1 MKAIALKGRGDSGK
15 STTLAQL
22 YFRLLDNEAFSLLH
36 TTYTKPKW
44 DFRAVFEIWDLK
56 IGITTKGDTYDIVTD
71 DLKWFQ
77 KEGIDICICA
87 CRSKDMTDKGTN
99 SAVREYTDSPPNYIL
114 KTVAHKEEDFEKAN
128 KKDSERLFTALD
140 RLICKLLTEPDEEK
154 EFSAM
159 PVPDNMELE
168 MDDAVYEIDEGADM
182 MFDMDGTSESG
193 GHIKKWIFPKSSP
206 KKDPGGEVTLFYG
219 TNRSVTGKN
228 VPNDFFGS
236 KLDKLKYGTCTVSIP
251 SGHRQGEIERPKKIL
266 WFEKKEN
273 KEKHIVLSTIKEY
286 ENVEFHNLLKA
297 SLAKCEG
304 KSALIFIHGYN
315 NTFVEAAWRCGQ
327 IAYDIPFNGITGFF
341 SWPSDGKT
349 LSYLSDVEKADAS
362 IPKLEKF
369 IEDIVKETGVEHLHL
384 IAHSM
389 GNRILTRVLQNL
401 SIKAEFANHIK
412 TINQVVLAAPDID
425 KNVFNDTILPSIQ
438 GVGMRRTLYAS
449 DKDKAL
455 KLSKRLRRGMIR
467 IGEAGGNIYIAS
479 GLDTIDASNVMSEG
493 NHHSYIFETK
503 ELLTDLYLLLTQGL
517 DPMSRRLREQKRE
530 ALSYWLFRE

>member
-1 MKAIALKGRGDSGK
+1 
-15 STTLAQL
+15 
-22 YFRLLDNEAFSLLH
+22 
-36 TTYTKPKW
+36 
-44 DFRAVFEIWDLK
+44 
-56 IGITTKGDTYDIVTD
+56 
-71 DLKWFQ
+71 
-77 KEGIDICICA
+77 
-87 CRSKDMTDKGTN
+87 
-99 SAVREYTDSPPNYIL
+99 
-114 KTVAHKEEDFEKAN
+114 
-128 KKDSERLFTALD
+128 
-140 RLICKLLTEPDEEK
+140 LICKLLTEPDEEK

-159 PVPDNMELE
+159 PAAGNAAEDMGLE
-168 MDDAVYEIDEGADM
+168 MGDAVYEMDEGADM
-182 MFDMDGTSESG
+182 MYDMDGTLESG
-193 GHIKKWIFPKSSP
+193 GHIKKWIFPQSSP

-219 TNRSVTGKN
+219 TNRSITGNKA
-228 VPNDFFGS
+228 PNDFFGS
-236 KLDKLKYGTCTVSIP
+236 ELDKLKYGTCTVSIP
-251 SGHRQGEIERPKKIL
+251 PGHRQGEIERPKKIL

-273 KEKHIVLSTIKEY
+273 KEKQIVLSTIKEY
-286 ENVEFHNLLKA
+286 ENVEFHSLLKA

-315 NTFVEAAWRCGQ
+315 NTFAEAAWRCGQ

-349 LSYLSDVEKADAS
+349 LSYLGDVEKADAS

-401 SIKAEFANHIK
+401 SIKTEFASHIK

-438 GVGMRRTLYAS
+438 GIGMRRTLYAS

-455 KLSKRLRRGMIR
+455 KLSKQLRRGMIR

-479 GLDTIDASNVMSEG
+479 GLDTIDASNVMSKG